1 MKKVVQM
8 INNAGVIIDNG
19 KVLIIQRASNDSYAG
34 LWELP
39 GGGREPLEK
48 SVDGVKREVKEETGL
63 IVEVI
68 KVIGV
73 FDFVNEKDGETRDH
87 TQINFLVKPVGPIE
101 VKISSEHQ
109 NFAWISPDEID
120 KYNIS
125 QETKEIIRETFR
137 S

>member
-1 MKKVVQM
+1 MKKVIQV
-8 INNAGVIIDNG
+8 IGVSGVCMDGG

-73 FDFVNEKDGETRDH
+73 FDFVNERDGETRDH
-87 TQINFLVKPVGPIE
+87 TQINFLVKPVGPID

-109 NFAWISPDEID
+109 NFTWISPNEVD
-120 KYNIS
+120 KYTIS
-125 QETKEIIRETFR
+125 PETKNIIRQAFDI
-137 S
+137 